1 MIAKYIFGNKRQK
14 RSVKH
19 KAKQMMFGKTLV
31 LAVSVASISYVVVSS
46 IQKSRASQLEG
57 TVHDVHPITSD
68 IQGIF

>member
-1 MIAKYIFGNKRQK
+1 
-14 RSVKH
+14 VKH

-57 TVHDVHPITSD
+57 T
-68 IQGIF
+68 